1 MCVRVN
7 TNTSK
12 ALCCSGS
19 EYYSLFVTRER
30 RKSREKTTTTTTT
43 TLYLLLRRHE
53 RLAVQRLV
61 PRRRGKVTT
70 TALESVAKR
79 RHVDFMTS
87 NLDARSLGCLYA
99 LRDEDSRR
107 RAHAYI
113 KKKMT
118 TTRTT
123 TRTFIIN
130 PTTFARLEMTC
141 VLYSTVVCS
150 TNYMRLWCIDILKRR
165 ARLFMSRWT

>member
-118 TTRTT
+118 TRT
-123 TRTFIIN
+123 TFIIN
-130 PTTFARLEMTC
+130 PYTTFARLEMTC

>member
-1 MCVRVN
+1 
-7 TNTSK
+7 
-12 ALCCSGS
+12 
-19 EYYSLFVTRER
+19 
-30 RKSREKTTTTTTT
+30 
-43 TLYLLLRRHE
+43 
-53 RLAVQRLV
+53 
-61 PRRRGKVTT
+61 
-70 TALESVAKR
+70 
-79 RHVDFMTS
+79 MTS

-118 TTRTT
+118 TRT
-123 TRTFIIN
+123 TFIIN
-130 PTTFARLEMTC
+130 PYTTFSRLEMTC